1 MLNYELRGKNYR
13 RGKISPKRKA
23 VGQSGAKGGIFV
35 YDQAFACFDLRTIR
49 MALCEV
55 SWKLHVGRFTK
66 KERGTARRSPVI
78 NKNTLNQNH
87 ITMVKNLLHRS
98 F

>member
-23 VGQSGAKGGIFV
+23 AGQSGAKGGIIV
-35 YDQAFACFDLRTIR
+35 YDQVFACFDPRTIR

-55 SWKLHVGRFTK
+55 SWELQVGRLK
-66 KERGTARRSPVI
+66 KRTGDRSPLPRHQQ
-78 NKNTLNQNH
+78 KHTQPKPYH
-87 ITMVKNLLHRS
+87 YG
-98 F
+98 